1 MTITKLKTTIK
12 LIVKKAT
19 ELKDKHT
26 DEINAPVNYACIFS
40 QNKGEFN
47 ELTTLTKK
55 LGTRIKETSTGPIFK
70 LTNEIST
77 VSGRLKL
84 LKIRKPDK
92 IKTNY
97 GYADFTLSNY
107 SEFKK
112 KYLPSKKRAKP
123 VFCLSFCCV
132 YTIPNKLLHLH
143 LFFKSLL
150 QSPLKKMF

>member
-1 MTITKLKTTIK
+1 MTITELKTTIK
-12 LIVKKAT
+12 SIIEKAT

-40 QNKGEFN
+40 QNEGEFN

-84 LKIRKPDK
+84 LKIRFPDP
-92 IKTNY
+92 TRPER
-97 GYADFTLSNY
+97 GDADFTIANFA
-107 SEFKK
+107 EFEE
-112 KYLPSKKRAKP
+112 KYLPRKE
-123 VFCLSFCCV
+123 
-132 YTIPNKLLHLH
+132 
-143 LFFKSLL
+143 FKITKNQISTC
-150 QSPLKKMF
+150 